1 MDSSYIISAHQA
13 EQLPPY
19 ELREIGVLGRSNCG
33 KSSLLNALFNTKKL
47 VKTGSTPGHTQM
59 INFFRLRTTEGEM
72 IFADLPGYG
81 YSATG
86 KGTRKH
92 WESLIDAY
100 VERENIK
107 EFMFLV
113 DCRRAPQEEDR
124 AMFQSLAGIKP
135 TRLIIT
141 KSDKL
146 NQSEQQKS
154 KSKYISYFVTK
165 EVRAEGVHIV
175 SALNKKGIDKLRDEL
190 YAE

>member
-1 MDSSYIISAHQA
+1 MDSSYIISAQQA

-19 ELREIGVLGRSNCG
+19 DQPEIGVLGRSNCG
-33 KSSLLNALFNTKKL
+33 KSSLLNALFNTNKL

-86 KGTRKH
+86 RGTRKH
-92 WESLIDAY
+92 WQSLIDAY
-100 VERENIK
+100 IERANIK

-113 DCRRAPQEEDR
+113 DCRREPQDEDKM
-124 AMFQSLAGIKP
+124 MFQTLAEIRP

-154 KSKYISYFVTK
+154 KSKYIAMFTTK
-165 EVRAEGVHIV
+165 EIRAKGVHIV
-175 SALNKKGIDKLRDEL
+175 SAMKKKGVDKLRDEL
-190 YAE
+190 YA